1 MCAGGSIIC
10 DVRVTTCMQHA
21 ESIALH
27 SLDIVNTKIRVE
39 PISKDPN
46 SPDFLAFR
54 IVKVERDN
62 LLELSRYRADNIV
75 HMRRFM
81 ASLGGRGLGLFSSSS
96 DDKSLLES
104 SIGKW
109 DNQHTIDAD
118 LEEAEM
124 VPESFDI
131 CGSHIVTLDSPEMVS
146 VTSVEPEVPQR
157 AESIFEVAPEAGVES
172 FEEAHKLKARQVL
185 FHEQRAESIFE
196 EAPEVAQDG
205 HEMPTG
211 PDVVQDHKVLFHE
224 QRAESIFEE
233 APDMAQEHQARQVD
247 QRAESIFEEA
257 PDTAQDHQARQVDQ
271 RAESIFEEVPEVAQE
286 GPEMPTEPN
295 VVQDHK
301 ARQVLFHEQRDES
314 IFEEAPDMAQEHQAR
329 QGEQR
334 AESIFEEAPDMAQ
347 EHQARQGEQ
356 RAESIFEEAPDMAQE
371 HQARQGEQKAE
382 SLFEEAPDMAQEY
395 QARQVEQRAESIFE
409 EAPDDM
415 AQDHQA
421 RQVDQRAES
430 IFEEVPEVA
439 QDGHEMPTAPD
450 MAQDHQARHVE
461 QRAESIFEEA
471 PDDMAQDHQARQVD
485 QRAESIFEEVPEV
498 AQEGTEMP
506 TAPDMAQDH
515 QARHVE
521 HRAESIFEEVP
532 EVAQEGTEMPTAPDM
547 AQDHQARHVEQ
558 RAESIFKEVPEVAQ
572 TSPDMAQDH
581 QARQLERRAESIF
594 EEALE
599 VAQEGS
605 EMPTEIDGSPKV
617 VAPQAHG
624 GESPEKVP
632 ELRESFEV
640 TPEATKVGSQDV
652 SPGALE
658 SPEDGSGEGK
668 EVNEGGNPSE
678 VVLDENGETNLV
690 LDLVTN
696 MKESPEVPQGS
707 GTAELRVATDSP
719 TVEKVGKSPEGASG
733 LDNVAGESSDAMPK
747 ESKTLVMAPERDEI
761 PEWEIWGSV
770 TLAGEIES
778 YSDAIEH
785 LPMPFYYN
793 TDTGIVLPSNKVKR
807 PLYPGPILPPYDADV
822 KVPKTPRRPYHDRLF
837 RPPKGFATPYLTSIG
852 YGAEIGLPD
861 GMQEVF
867 DPKHKRNIILD
878 HKNGTLIT
886 EDVRNQSVTEVQTPL
901 KPYVINAD
909 AEAAPDMPDNILTE
923 HSYIR
928 EQAIRA
934 HSKPIACTFSL
945 RGEDGKKGERGEDG
959 EHGTE
964 GECGAHARE
973 GESKPCDAPVQEEDG
988 ATDDHGNSE
997 SNEVNPGDPPQ
1008 NSVKGGGDSKDGA
1021 PGVPGTDGSEGGN
1034 GEDGGGGSRG
1044 GDVILVLSGSANLLE
1059 VNGTQKFQVNLGGP
1073 NREEVLLVDCS
1084 GGNGAPGGQGG
1095 CGGSGGRGGH
1105 GGNGAD
1111 VKTPG
1116 EKGGNGGKGG
1126 DGGNGG
1132 DGGDGGNGGKA
1143 GDGGRCV
1150 IQTKDPKLL
1159 MLVEVDCM
1167 YGERGE
1173 GAIGGAGGDGGVRG
1187 YGGAGGLGGPG
1198 AVIKEVTND
1207 PVHSHTKTI
1216 VDSGRHGHAGDNG
1229 DSGQTGLPGQ
1239 DGRKG
1244 EMGTCGGILWTVYM
1258 DAYQPDESPTRY
1270 NTKVVSYDVIPAI
1283 NGGIYEPNE
1292 RITLTNIL
1300 VHNTGGL
1307 ELPTGVIV
1315 TVPSTDTVKFEPD
1328 RHEIH
1333 EGVLPARRT
1342 HILPFEFHGRIFD
1355 VPSPNAPGQQVL
1367 KAKVQPRIE
1376 LLGRPFE
1383 QSFVQ
1388 KEFEVQYPVQLG
1400 ELICEENMGKG
1411 EISAITIEVNNISR
1425 FPYGSCKGSGGKVV
1439 LHLHFDAR
1447 LLPLG
1452 PAQSDNMPPHMVT
1465 YDPNILDSMYIE
1477 ISEIP
1482 PNGKAKVTLMVQMER
1497 SAELFE
1503 QCNWQADLYLR
1514 GKLIEYNHQRIRVSP
1529 KYHQS
1534 TEPAD
1539 VLFVTSEAIGRKE
1552 FVFWQHL
1559 LELLHVSVDFWDT
1572 TRHFGLSVDSR
1583 TGKRHEMCWQ
1593 GRYCGKTILYPHCNM
1608 ELLSGTDIAEHF
1620 HGENYETE
1628 PKKLGSGLIAFNSAY
1643 KPLAHS
1649 EKYNVKA
1656 TLERLSMASDSI
1668 KMTKNTYRG
1677 FHLRKPGS
1685 HPYFNWEEKFVKKL
1699 EKKNPAQA
1707 PVLLSRTEN
1716 VKHVGFFFYSYG
1728 SVDIRQLPLLR
1739 SSKFLEIDGVGGDIT
1754 HMDQDDANLTP
1765 NSTDIPLASNFGQVF
1780 IATLYGLPLSAKL
1793 NILKSG
1799 DRQDVLFYLPNM
1811 ATISRE
1817 ELVVATL
1824 AWEVADEIFSC
1835 SAQALRMRQIYHD
1848 IKETPELYLKN
1859 GRIILRGLKLI
1870 KKEVNKRK
1878 SKISNSKVQQ
1888 VCDEINHLR
1897 KKIKMIL
1904 KSIGVDGR
1912 KLEKMLCLEIL
1923 RDQNRAH
1930 SCHQLFVKDEK
1941 WNLIHV

>member
-1 MCAGGSIIC
+1 MTESVAAPLAADLPSVSQGKKDLKILDQSLRVSQISMQDKSPGDTLHVPQVSESLKVSHAQGAESPNVPNVQAPHVQQGAESSRVSQGITESLMPHGTVPPRVLQGTTVPHDTESPTVSQGTFVSQSIESPRVSQVQGTESPRASHILGAESPRVSQGATPPRMSHVQEVESPRVSHVPGQGAKSPRVSYMPQGDESPRMSHGQQAAESPVVSINQGAGSSKVSHVQGAEPPRVSHVQGAEPPRVSQGTTESLVLRGTESPRISQGSGESLDTSQESSKVLSRKDEPFDMPQWDGSTRVSHGNGDEQEVADKPRVSKGRGEFFDVPQSTPRVSQQGRGEFFDAQIEVGSPRILRGRGEYYDAPQATESPRVSQQGRGEFFDVPQVIESPRVSQGRGEFHDAAESPRGKGECFDVPRGTESSRVSQGRGISQGSIVSQGMDDSSQQASSSLPINREQGVSIGRSPPPTYEQATSFPPPPYSVIQEEALPGQQESQPHQTSQSHEVSHP
-10 DVRVTTCMQHA
+10 DSAPVTSDSFDESQETDNVGESPTITHVQTAEPPGVSHVQQGGESPRVSHVQQGA
-21 ESIALH
+21 ESP
-27 SLDIVNTKIRVE
+27 RVSHVQQGGE
-39 PISKDPN
+39 
-46 SPDFLAFR
+46 SP
-54 IVKVERDN
+54 
-62 LLELSRYRADNIV
+62 RASHV
-75 HMRRFM
+75 QQGAESPGVSHVQGTESPRVSHVQGAESPRVSHVQG
-81 ASLGGRGLGLFSSSS
+81 AESPRVSHVQGTESPRVSHVLGGESPRGLHVLGGESPRAAHVQQGVMSSRVS
-96 DDKSLLES
+96 KGML
-104 SIGKW
+104 
-109 DNQHTIDAD
+109 DA
-118 LEEAEM
+118 
-124 VPESFDI
+124 
-131 CGSHIVTLDSPEMVS
+131 
-146 VTSVEPEVPQR
+146 Q
-157 AESIFEVAPEAGVES
+157 
-172 FEEAHKLKARQVL
+172 
-185 FHEQRAESIFE
+185 
-196 EAPEVAQDG
+196 
-205 HEMPTG
+205 
-211 PDVVQDHKVLFHE
+211 
-224 QRAESIFEE
+224 
-233 APDMAQEHQARQVD
+233 
-247 QRAESIFEEA
+247 
-257 PDTAQDHQARQVDQ
+257 
-271 RAESIFEEVPEVAQE
+271 
-286 GPEMPTEPN
+286 
-295 VVQDHK
+295 
-301 ARQVLFHEQRDES
+301 QRDES
-314 IFEEAPDMAQEHQAR
+314 PSMSPRMPEKGKSFDEQQVDESILPEGVDTFADALIVALDGVETPEITKDLGESFQA
-329 QGEQR
+329 EQR
-334 AESIFEEAPDMAQ
+334 AIES
-347 EHQARQGEQ
+347 
-356 RAESIFEEAPDMAQE
+356 
-371 HQARQGEQKAE
+371 
-382 SLFEEAPDMAQEY
+382 
-395 QARQVEQRAESIFE
+395 
-409 EAPDDM
+409 PDDNV
-415 AQDHQA
+415 
-421 RQVDQRAES
+421 QVHAT
-430 IFEEVPEVA
+430 FT
-439 QDGHEMPTAPD
+439 PTAD
-450 MAQDHQARHVE
+450 V
-461 QRAESIFEEA
+461 IFA
-471 PDDMAQDHQARQVD
+471 
-485 QRAESIFEEVPEV
+485 
-498 AQEGTEMP
+498 
-506 TAPDMAQDH
+506 
-515 QARHVE
+515 
-521 HRAESIFEEVP
+521 
-532 EVAQEGTEMPTAPDM
+532 
-547 AQDHQARHVEQ
+547 
-558 RAESIFKEVPEVAQ
+558 
-572 TSPDMAQDH
+572 SPA
-581 QARQLERRAESIF
+581 
-594 EEALE
+594 
-599 VAQEGS
+599 
-605 EMPTEIDGSPKV
+605 DGNIV
-617 VAPQAHG
+617 
-624 GESPEKVP
+624 
-632 ELRESFEV
+632 
-640 TPEATKVGSQDV
+640 
-652 SPGALE
+652 
-658 SPEDGSGEGK
+658 
-668 EVNEGGNPSE
+668 
-678 VVLDENGETNLV
+678 
-690 LDLVTN
+690 
-696 MKESPEVPQGS
+696 
-707 GTAELRVATDSP
+707 
-719 TVEKVGKSPEGASG
+719 
-733 LDNVAGESSDAMPK
+733 
-747 ESKTLVMAPERDEI
+747 
-761 PEWEIWGSV
+761 
-770 TLAGEIES
+770 S
-778 YSDAIEH
+778 YSDAIQQ

-793 TDTGIVLPSNKVKR
+793 THTGIVLLSDTVKR
-807 PLYPGPILPPYDADV
+807 PLYPGSVMPLYNTAM
-822 KVPKTPRRPYHDRLF
+822 KVPKTSQRLYHDKLF
-837 RPPKGFATPYLTSIG
+837 RPPYGCAIPCLISIG
-852 YGAEIGLPD
+852 YGAEVGLPD
-861 GMQEVF
+861 GMQEVL
-867 DPKHKRNIILD
+867 DPVHGKKFILD
-878 HKNGTLIT
+878 HKSGTLVT
-886 EDVRNQSVTEVQTPL
+886 GDVRSEPAAEIRTPL
-901 KPYVINAD
+901 EPVFIKAD
-909 AEAAPDMPDNILTE
+909 AEVVRDMPDNIPTE
-923 HSYIR
+923 HSCAR

-934 HSKPIACTFSL
+934 YSKPIAFTFSVK
-945 RGEDGKKGERGEDG
+945 GEDGKTTERGADGDHGTDG
-959 EHGTE
+959 ESGANAE
-964 GECGAHARE
+964 GGDEPG
-973 GESKPCDAPVQEEDG
+973 GG
-988 ATDDHGNSE
+988 GGTDDSC
-997 SNEVNPGDPPQ
+997 D
-1008 NSVKGGGDSKDGA
+1008 KIDGA
-1021 PGVPGTDGSEGGN
+1021 PGVSGTDGSKGSN

-1044 GDVILVLSGSANLLE
+1044 GDVILILSGSANLLE

-1132 DGGDGGNGGKA
+1132 YGGDGGNGGKA

-1173 GAIGGAGGDGGVRG
+1173 GAIGGAGGDGGKRG
-1187 YGGAGGLGGPG
+1187 NGGTGGLGGPG
-1198 AVIKEVTND
+1198 KVVKEVTND
-1207 PVHSHTKTI
+1207 PVKSKLKTVI
-1216 VDSGRHGHAGDNG
+1216 HPGKQGNAGGHGTTGKP
-1229 DSGQTGLPGQ
+1229 GLPGQ
-1239 DGRKG
+1239 DGRNG
-1244 EMGTCGGILWTVYM
+1244 EMGTCGGMLWTVYM
-1258 DAYQPDESPTRY
+1258 DVYQPDESPTRY
-1270 NTKVVSYDVIPAI
+1270 DAKVVSYDVIPAI

-1307 ELPTGVIV
+1307 GLPTGVMV

-1383 QSFVQ
+1383 QSFVE

-1411 EISAITIEVNNISR
+1411 EISAITIEVNNISKL
-1425 FPYGSCKGSGGKVV
+1425 PYGSCKGSGGKVV

-1529 KYHQS
+1529 RYHQS

-1539 VLFVTSEAIGRKE
+1539 VLFITSEAIGRKE

-1628 PKKLGSGLIAFNSAY
+1628 PKKLGSGLIVFNPAY
-1643 KPLAHS
+1643 QALAHS
-1649 EKYNVKA
+1649 EKYDVKV
-1656 TLERLSMASDSI
+1656 TLQRLAMASNSI

-1677 FHLRKPGS
+1677 FHLRKPGP

-1707 PVLLSRTEN
+1707 PVLLSRAEN
-1716 VKHVGFFFYSYG
+1716 VKHVGFSFYSYG

-1754 HMDQDDANLTP
+1754 HMDQDDVNLTP

-1824 AWEVADEIFSC
+1824 AWEVADEIFSG
-1835 SAQALRMRQIYHD
+1835 SAQALRMRQIHHD

-1878 SKISNSKVQQ
+1878 SKLSNSKLRRACAV
-1888 VCDEINHLR
+1888 INYLR
-1897 KKIKMIL
+1897 KKVKRIL
-1904 KSIGVDGR
+1904 KSIGVDSR
-1912 KLEKMLCLEIL
+1912 KLEKLLCLVTL
-1923 RDQNRAH
+1923 QDQNRSH